1 MPTGGSLVAKLCL
14 TLVSSW
20 TVACQVP
27 LDMEFSRQEYWGGLP
42 FPSPGGLPDP
52 GIKPRSSALEAD
64 ALRTEPSEKPT
75 IQRQILYCRIYVFLV
90 TFLTWKIF
98 YLLLDVYTLKKN
110 LNWNYTEYHFI
121 AYLLHLHCVLPHFEN
136 MTYKK
141 NNIKI

>member
-14 TLVSSW
+14 TLMSSW

-90 TFLTWKIF
+90 TFL
-98 YLLLDVYTLKKN
+98 
-110 LNWNYTEYHFI
+110 
-121 AYLLHLHCVLPHFEN
+121 
-136 MTYKK
+136 M
-141 NNIKI
+141 